1 MGSWRAGVWA
11 ASCVAGM
18 ALVFGDPGAVAQQR
32 VVAAMPAA
40 AAMPCGGAEMARG
53 GAGDALDGGNFQ
65 ISDGRIV
72 HLAGIE
78 VPMASASG
86 KAFAGPGGAAATA
99 ALSRLISGA
108 QVVLRQADTRSDRYG
123 RVVAYAEAVRGG
135 DRRSV
140 EVDLVAAGLGR
151 VADDAGSGACA
162 AALLGAETAARDAK
176 IGLWANPY
184 YDPLRADDPASIV
197 SERGRFALI
206 EGDVVSVHES
216 GATLYLNFGRRWTRD
231 FAVTIRKRNERRFA
245 AAGLDLKALAGRPVR
260 VRGWVEARAASGGE
274 GAYWR
279 APWIEATYPA
289 QIQLADHD

>member
-1 MGSWRAGVWA
+1 
-11 ASCVAGM
+11 M
-18 ALVFGDPGAVAQQR
+18 ALIFGDPGAGAQQR
-32 VVAAMPAA
+32 VAA
-40 AAMPCGGAEMARG
+40 AISAAPAMPCGGAEMARG
-53 GAGDALDGGNFQ
+53 NASDALDGGNFQ
-65 ISDGRIV
+65 ISDGRTV

-78 VPMASASG
+78 VPMASAAG
-86 KAFAGPGGAAATA
+86 KTFAGPDGPAATA

-108 QVVLRQADTRSDRYG
+108 QVVLRQAEAKPDRYG
-123 RVVAYAEAVRGG
+123 RVVAYAETMRGD

-140 EVDLVAAGLGR
+140 EADLIAAGLAR

-162 AALLGAETAARDAK
+162 AALLGAESAAREAK

-184 YDPLRADDPASIV
+184 YDPLRASDPASIV
-197 SERGRFALI
+197 AERGRFALI

-216 GATLYLNFGRRWTRD
+216 GATLYVNFGRRWSRD

-245 AAGLDLKALAGRPVR
+245 AAGFDLKALAGRPVR
-260 VRGWVEARAASGGE
+260 VRGWVEARAAAGQG